1 MFIFRKSNKKA
12 SSRQQINIQGV
23 RDGILILP
31 HNQYRMVL
39 ESSSINFE
47 LKSEDEQDAIIETY
61 QNFLNSLASPV
72 QILVRIRELDIQK
85 KLTEFKDS
93 MKHEKE
99 KVYKEQMSSYTEFV
113 EGLIASNKI
122 LARQF
127 YVILSHADRTKNGF
141 ETTQEQLAVNADIV
155 SKGLG
160 RLGIQTRQLDS
171 LEILDLFYGFYNPDS
186 AKTSASHHPIHNFLE
201 ATLAFGW

>member
-1 MFIFRKSNKKA
+1 MSIFRKSNKKA
-12 SSRQQINIQGV
+12 SSRLQINIQGV
-23 RDGILILP
+23 RDGILMLP

-85 KLTEFKDS
+85 NLIEFRDS
-93 MKHEKE
+93 IKHEKE
-99 KVYKEQMSSYTEFV
+99 KIYKDQMNHYTEFV

-127 YVILSHADRTKNGF
+127 YIVLSHSDRSKNGF

-171 LEILDLFYGFYNPDS
+171 LEILDLFYSFYNPES
-186 AKTSASHHPIHNFLE
+186 AKRQPLTNQTMKLLQESYI
-201 ATLAFGW
+201 

>member
-1 MFIFRKSNKKA
+1 MSIFRKSNKKA
-12 SSRQQINIQGV
+12 SSRLQINIQGV
-23 RDGILILP
+23 RDGILMLP
-31 HNQYRMVL
+31 RNEYRLVL

-85 KLTEFKDS
+85 NLLEFRDSIKD
-93 MKHEKE
+93 EKE
-99 KVYKEQMSSYTEFV
+99 KIYKDQMNHYTEFV

-127 YVILSHADRTKNGF
+127 YIVLSHCDRSKNGF
-141 ETTQEQLAVNADIV
+141 ETIQEQLAVTADIV

-171 LEILDLFYGFYNPDS
+171 LEVLDLFYSFYNPES
-186 AKTSASHHPIHNFLE
+186 AKRQPLTSQTMKLLQESYI
-201 ATLAFGW
+201 

>member
-12 SSRQQINIQGV
+12 SSRRQINIKGV
-23 RDGILILP
+23 RDGILMLP
-31 HNQYRMVL
+31 RNQYRMVL
-39 ESSSINFE
+39 ETSSINFE

-85 KLTEFKDS
+85 NLTEFKDS
-93 MKHEKE
+93 VKDEKD
-99 KVYKEQMSSYTEFV
+99 KIYIDQMNSYTEFV
-113 EGLIASNKI
+113 EKLIDSNKI

-127 YVILSHADRTKNGF
+127 YIVLSHADITKNGF
-141 ETTQEQLAVNADIV
+141 DTVQEQLAVNADIV

-160 RLGIQTRQLDS
+160 RLGIQARQLDS
-171 LEILDLFYGFYNPDS
+171 LEILDLFYGFYNPGS
-186 AKTSASHHPIHNFLE
+186 AKNQPLTSQ
-201 ATLAFGW
+201 TLKLLQESYI